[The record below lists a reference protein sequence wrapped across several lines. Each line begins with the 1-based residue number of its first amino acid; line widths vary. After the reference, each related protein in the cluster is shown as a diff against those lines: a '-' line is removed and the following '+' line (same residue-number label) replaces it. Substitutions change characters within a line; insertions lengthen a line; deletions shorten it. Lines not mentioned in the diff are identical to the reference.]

1 MNVGFGGFFA
11 FGSDTKGEDLEG
23 WGVLLW
29 GRVASFGFSFVRC
42 RGIPCGSLL
51 LLMSGFSLTFT
62 LKNPG

>member
-42 RGIPCGSLL
+42 RGIPCGSRL
-51 LLMSGFSLTFT
+51 SGFSLTFT